1 MLTIYPDLVLTLLIM
16 IINNIG
22 LSNESTNVSS
32 FSNPVESVSLHY
44 CRSARGINQS
54 DSNPVPRDT
63 SDVRRNI
70 PIAHLTPQ
78 GHELKSISINFDA
91 KCLPKPN
98 PLLKDENIIKVV
110 EHSQQSNVINMRNE
124 TKNHSEDI
132 VHLKH
137 DQPINNQAGSLFD
150 LPVQVN
156 PKAVLDLYSD
166 IKKKGLA
173 RRIVKRKK
181 IRYGESADNDKM
193 NMKIIT
199 RRIKRVLEK
208 IHSDNASSAEA
219 KNKRTVVRVKRKK
232 IVNAEDIDTLNDWKS
247 LLRRKKEDIRRVL
260 IKRVKAKKRDA
271 ENEIKSTKS
280 KQRII
285 VNKIRGHLRNLTDN
299 EKKRIRISKLLY
311 CFHF

>member
-1 MLTIYPDLVLTLLIM
+1 MLRNSTELND
-16 IINNIG
+16 IINKKLDMFSSFSLNNIG

-54 DSNPVPRDT
+54 DSNP
-63 SDVRRNI
+63 
-70 PIAHLTPQ
+70 
-78 GHELKSISINFDA
+78 
-91 KCLPKPN
+91 
-98 PLLKDENIIKVV
+98 
-110 EHSQQSNVINMRNE
+110 
-124 TKNHSEDI
+124 
-132 VHLKH
+132 
-137 DQPINNQAGSLFD
+137 GSLFD

-181 IRYGESADNDKM
+181 IRYE
-193 NMKIIT
+193 
-199 RRIKRVLEK
+199 
-208 IHSDNASSAEA
+208 
-219 KNKRTVVRVKRKK
+219 NKRTVVRVKRKK

-299 EKKRIRISKLLY
+299 EKKRIRIRIRKRKRIRKSTSVKRIKKHLQRRRWRFRKRRIIDREMTTPGDEY
-311 CFHF
+311 MNVTDKSGKVVARYRRRRKRQPRVGPPGKRNDNTWRRIYERDGQVRKGGGSIQAKEEATTESRSTR